1 MFGVAIDERQTG
13 LRRDCVQPLE
23 GMILAIVK
31 DVCIEQL
38 QVGDRVY
45 TGSTRHLAEEW
56 QTVRSVKGPSASS
69 RTYGVGFG
77 GLTIERQPGTKM
89 RVQIGEDR

>member
-1 MFGVAIDERQTG
+1 MCRVAINRRSTG
-13 LRRDCVQPLE
+13 RRRDFVQHLE

-38 QVGDRVY
+38 QVGDLVY

-56 QTVRSVKGPSASS
+56 QTVRSVKSPSDSS
-69 RTYGVGFG
+69 TTYGVGFG
-77 GLTIERQPGTKM
+77 GLTIERQSGTKM